1 MSIRGSQILHDV
13 NGYVV
18 DRIQTAG
25 PGSLNIPEEKVYELG
40 NFETLATVRD
50 IPDLSF
56 SLQSFD
62 VSCEFEALLL
72 GKNPTTLTANQE
84 LDFVNHVP
92 IDVISPFKSR
102 RGAFDI
108 VKGVAVPYLTLE
120 RASYTYGLRQ
130 NASQEFSLKGDSIYY
145 TQGQPYYKE
154 FTLAGAGSTYAFGMT
169 ADVYTEGADSVY
181 ALCVTLV
188 DSTTGA
194 YKRLFHDAGGTT
206 GYSNTATQV
215 TIAQNHT
222 ADYDTVRIVWSSSAT
237 MGSYT
242 QLGNNPNSHPV
253 HQNVSVKPAAVRP
266 KDIDVY
272 IGTAAATPVWS
283 RLNSVQSA
291 QVDWSVQLENDE
303 EFGNKHYVV
312 SDYDVPEVTGQIGI
326 KPFDPA
332 DLFYKLS
339 QITGVP
345 STEVIGPELTTPVPI
360 EVRIN
365 HPDTG
370 ARLKTIYVPDARFQ
384 VPGLQGRVQSKLENT
399 FSFTSDTGVMK
410 VLNGNGPGGAN

>member
-120 RASYTYGLRQ
+120 RASYPYGLRQ

-145 TQGQPYYKE
+145 TQGK
-154 FTLAGAGSTYAFGMT
+154 
-169 ADVYTEGADSVY
+169 
-181 ALCVTLV
+181 
-188 DSTTGA
+188 
-194 YKRLFHDAGGTT
+194 
-206 GYSNTATQV
+206 
-215 TIAQNHT
+215 
-222 ADYDTVRIVWSSSAT
+222 
-237 MGSYT
+237 
-242 QLGNNPNSHPV
+242 
-253 HQNVSVKPAAVRP
+253 
-266 KDIDVY
+266 
-272 IGTAAATPVWS
+272 
-283 RLNSVQSA
+283 
-291 QVDWSVQLENDE
+291 
-303 EFGNKHYVV
+303 
-312 SDYDVPEVTGQIGI
+312 
-326 KPFDPA
+326 
-332 DLFYKLS
+332 
-339 QITGVP
+339 
-345 STEVIGPELTTPVPI
+345 
-360 EVRIN
+360 
-365 HPDTG
+365 
-370 ARLKTIYVPDARFQ
+370 
-384 VPGLQGRVQSKLENT
+384 
-399 FSFTSDTGVMK
+399 
-410 VLNGNGPGGAN
+410 

>member
-25 PGSLNIPEEKVYELG
+25 PGALNIPEEKVYELG

-50 IPDLSF
+50 IPDLTF

-62 VSCEFEALLL
+62 VSCEFEALLV
-72 GKNPTTLTANQE
+72 GKAPGSLVANE
-84 LDFVNHVP
+84 MIDFSQHVP

-102 RGAFDI
+102 RGDFDI

-130 NASQEFSLKGDSIYY
+130 NASQEFTLKGDSIYY

-154 FTLAGAGSTYAFGMT
+154 FANTGTGPYAFGMT
-169 ADVYTEGADSVY
+169 ADVYTEGSNNLY
-181 ALCVTLV
+181 ALCVVLV
-188 DSTTGA
+188 NSTTGA
-194 YKRLFHDAGGTT
+194 YKRLFFDAQT
-206 GYSNTATQV
+206 GYTNTATTV
-215 TIAQNHT
+215 SLAVDESAT
-222 ADYDTVRIVWSSSAT
+222 YDKVRVVWSSSAT

-242 QLGNNPNSHPV
+242 QTGNNPNGQPV
-253 HQNVSVKPAAVRP
+253 HQNVSIKPAAVRP
-266 KDIDVY
+266 KDIDVF

-291 QVDWSVQLENDE
+291 QIDWSVTLENDE
-303 EFGNKHYVV
+303 EFGNPHYVV
-312 SDYDVPEVTGQIGI
+312 SDYDVPDVTGQIGI

-345 STEVIGPELTTPVPI
+345 STEVIGPELTTPVPL

-384 VPGLQGRVQSKLENT
+384 VPGLQGRVQTKLENT
-399 FSFTSDTGVMK
+399 FNFTSDTGVMK
-410 VLNGNGPGGAN
+410 VYNGNGPGGANA